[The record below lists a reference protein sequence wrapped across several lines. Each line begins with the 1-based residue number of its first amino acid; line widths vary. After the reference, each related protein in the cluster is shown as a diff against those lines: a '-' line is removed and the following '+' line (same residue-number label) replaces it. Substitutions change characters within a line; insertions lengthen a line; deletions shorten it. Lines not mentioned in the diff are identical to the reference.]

1 MATTEAGGI
10 VPQELRERIGAYFT
24 WAAPSDGEE
33 FGEFPAWD
41 QLTEEDQSFGLRK
54 ADAILAEIAAAGYE
68 IQPVARMNRL
78 RWTARV
84 ACSVVRAEPGEDFS
98 DVFADLMTCVD
109 DMLQPGDLDRGEGRE

>member
-10 VPQELRERIGAYFT
+10 VPQELRDVI
-24 WAAPSDGEE
+24 AAAQAKFWRSTNPKVLAREAE
-33 FGEFPAWD
+33 C
-41 QLTEEDQSFGLRK
+41 